1 MQTHELQS
9 YVNQICE
16 AITADPRLD
25 LAVGAPLIAVA
36 DAIEHVAQAL
46 DRIAEALERSPS

>member
-25 LAVGAPLIAVA
+25 LAVGAPLITVA

-46 DRIAEALERSPS
+46 DRIAEALARSPS